1 MKDRLDPK
9 KYQIRVSEQT
19 YEELIKRG
27 NLLDTFDSVI
37 QKLLTTAE
45 DGLQSAQ
52 QQLVKD

>member
-1 MKDRLDPK
+1 
-9 KYQIRVSEQT
+9 
-19 YEELIKRG
+19 
-27 NLLDTFDSVI
+27 LLDTFDSVI